1 MRVILAVVAPFVA
14 GALSFRR
21 ADKHMDG
28 EDVWIPFSLKE
39 GVVNYFN
46 PRLGN
51 VSAVVPAG
59 GRSSEKVAL
68 LQSGVHE
75 QLQEGCVPKCG
86 WSCKNENCNQACK
99 PKCNQPVCQT
109 RCKRPNPNNCKVT
122 CGSEQECAVVC
133 PTDQPPVCKEGEQ
146 CTDPRCET
154 QCSKPKGCKLVCDTP
169 LDDQCHN
176 ECAPPKCEWECKRP
190 EEGTCPKPECT
201 MVCDPNPKCKPSH
214 ASYAIPKVPENHDVV
229 AEFTAAG
236 MGTWQ
241 TGPWSSCQAVA
252 GPCGSGQQRRPV
264 YCSADDGDCQGAR
277 PQDSQR
283 CHKECTGASSAGG
296 GDSFGDSGSFGLSSS
311 GSSGANS
318 FEPEQEKPKKGR
330 RQHHRRPREE
340 PQPEDDLASSSS
352 GGSSYEDQEDYDTP
366 PRGSRDGA
374 KKEKEEMMWM
384 VGGGALLILLVGA
397 IVYIASRR

>member
-1 MRVILAVVAPFVA
+1 MRVILAAVAPFVA

-59 GRSSEKVAL
+59 GRASEKVAL

-109 RCKRPNPNNCKVT
+109 RCKRPNPNNCRVT

-241 TGPWSSCQAVA
+241 TGPWSSCQAVMGA
-252 GPCGSGQQRRPV
+252 CGSGQQRRPV

-283 CHKECTGASSAGG
+283 CHKECTGVSSSG

-311 GSSGANS
+311 GSSGSNS
-318 FEPEQEKPKKGR
+318 FEPEEEKPKKGR
-330 RQHHRRPREE
+330 RQHHRRQRQE

-352 GGSSYEDQEDYDTP
+352 GGSSYEDQDDYDSP

-374 KKEKEEMMWM
+374 KKEREEMMWM

-397 IVYIASRR
+397 IVYVTSRR